1 MVPLYHPTSQEF
13 RVWSRLD
20 DPAIRDDP
28 RNHSVSPR
36 EVLVYSPDFTSAGF
50 TPQRSDRRAF
60 VVMERY
66 GQLGGSQAGPYDHL
80 TPMFRN
86 MKDYNEFVTQL
97 VEVSVY
103 SSSPYRERRC
113 LIV

>member
-20 DPAIRDDP
+20 DPTTRDDP